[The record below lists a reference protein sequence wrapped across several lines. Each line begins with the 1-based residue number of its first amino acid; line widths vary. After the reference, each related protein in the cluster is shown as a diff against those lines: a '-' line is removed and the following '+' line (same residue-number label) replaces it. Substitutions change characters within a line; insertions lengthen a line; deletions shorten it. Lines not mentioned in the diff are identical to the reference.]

1 MVERFLRR
9 PNRVNIRRP
18 LPPPPN
24 SGNQATTHTT
34 KKPILAVTGTKTDR
48 ICAICLGKLEPGT
61 KITFCMCG
69 KFFHLECISE
79 LRDCPLCNYSI
90 VIKHDLPY
98 TNMNKEL
105 GVNEETQ
112 EGDIIEI
119 AYQCPEC
126 ESYVAENSEKCSCGA
141 IFDMNEDE
149 IYLCPGCGLEVD
161 PEAEKC
167 ENCGMTYE
175 K

>member
-18 LPPPPN
+18 LPPPPTAE
-24 SGNQATTHTT
+24 NQPSTHTT

-79 LRDCPLCNYSI
+79 LRACPLCNYSI
-90 VIKHDLPY
+90 IIKHDLLDSNAKKEVSFDNG
-98 TNMNKEL
+98 TENK
-105 GVNEETQ
+105 
-112 EGDIIEI
+112 DITEI
-119 AYQCPEC
+119 AYQCPVC
-126 ESYVAENSEKCSCGA
+126 DSYVHENSEKCTCGV
-141 IFDMNEDE
+141 IFDMEEED
-149 IYLCPGCGLEVD
+149 IYLCPGCGHEVEQD
-161 PEAEKC
+161 AHKC
-167 ENCGMTYE
+167 ENCGMIYE
-175 K
+175 